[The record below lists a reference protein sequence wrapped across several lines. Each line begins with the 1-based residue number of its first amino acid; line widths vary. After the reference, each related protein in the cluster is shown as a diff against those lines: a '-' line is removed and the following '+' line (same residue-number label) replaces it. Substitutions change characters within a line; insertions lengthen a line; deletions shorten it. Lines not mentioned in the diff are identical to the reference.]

1 MGIYL
6 EQQKEKTKSTQMDE
20 TNDAKTL
27 VLNKDDPK
35 EMIYADYANSMKA
48 LANQARKEYMYTK
61 DIEYNR
67 EAAKKYAKEVKE
79 LDAGLDLVQINKPK
93 ERQALRLAN
102 ASINKVLDKNT
113 YYEDGKKKSKL
124 TNDQIKKLK
133 QQTTAKYRDQL
144 ETISRKNRM
153 IKITDKQWEAIQNGA
168 ISKTKLNSIL
178 LNSDPD
184 LLREKAMPK
193 ERKELQAPQID
204 RIKAMYNSNQFT
216 IAEIALKMNVSPTT
230 ISKYVKEK

>member
-1 MGIYL
+1 
-6 EQQKEKTKSTQMDE
+6 
-20 TNDAKTL
+20 
-27 VLNKDDPK
+27 
-35 EMIYADYANSMKA
+35 
-48 LANQARKEYMYTK
+48 
-61 DIEYNR
+61 
-67 EAAKKYAKEVKE
+67 
-79 LDAGLDLVQINKPK
+79 
-93 ERQALRLAN
+93 
-102 ASINKVLDKNT
+102 
-113 YYEDGKKKSKL
+113 
-124 TNDQIKKLK
+124 
-133 QQTTAKYRDQL
+133 
-144 ETISRKNRM
+144 M